1 MTLNEKEDS
10 QINFGIILY
19 SFLTTAHWSRMKL
32 FRSEIIRKHL
42 RRQNKNFIKQTGPS
56 EHFLNSYNFRF
67 M

>member
-42 RRQNKNFIKQTGPS
+42 RRQNKKFIKQTGPS
-56 EHFLNSYNFRF
+56 
-67 M
+67 